1 MSKKFLPLISI
12 LLILSFALAACSPKT
27 TEAPVVEE
35 PVAEEP
41 APETEAPVAEETEVA
56 APAEEELTG
65 TVTIWHS
72 KKNEET
78 NSLNAIVIAFKEK
91 YPGVEFEQLF
101 VPADDLRNK
110 FETAVATGSGPTMI
124 IGNADWGPASY
135 DAMLVQD
142 LTPMMTPG
150 LMDTLN
156 DAAAN
161 SVRYKDAIVGL
172 PINLKGVLLFRNKS
186 IVPEPAAD
194 WNDLIA
200 KATAATSGDVQGMVF
215 ETGFFFAAGHMY
227 ALGADLMDT
236 TSGVPTFNNEAGV
249 AWLTALKNVKDA
261 GIPTVNNSDDDV
273 NLFKVGKAGMIID
286 GLWNVKALTDAIGAE
301 NLVIDPWPAG
311 MSGYVQN
318 DNIYLTT
325 SAAGDDALAT
335 YKFMEFFVS
344 PEAQAFWASAGTPE
358 LPMAAGIPVV
368 KGMEVT
374 DPLAKQAIACF
385 AGGTAFPVIPQ
396 MGVYWDPMNNA
407 ILSVLDKG
415 TDPAVALQEAF
426 DSVSGAVK

>member
-12 LLILSFALAACSPKT
+12 LLILSFALAACSPKA
-27 TEAPVVEE
+27 TEAPAAE
-35 PVAEEP
+35 PPAAEKP
-41 APETEAPVAEETEVA
+41 ATEAPATAETEVVEA
-56 APAEEELTG
+56 APAELKG

-110 FETAVATGSGPTMI
+110 FETAVASGSGPTMI

-150 LMDTLN
+150 LLETLN
-156 DAAAN
+156 DAAAA
-161 SVRYKDAIVGL
+161 SVQYKGAVVGL
-172 PINLKGVLLFRNKS
+172 PINLKGVLLYRNQS

-200 KATAATSGDVQGMVF
+200 KATAATAGDVQGMVL
-215 ETGFFFAAGHMY
+215 ETGFFFAAGHLY

-261 GIPTVNNSDDDV
+261 GIPTVNNNDDDV
-273 NLFKVGKAGMIID
+273 TLFKAGKVGMVID
-286 GLWNVKALTDAIGAE
+286 GLWNVKALSDAIGAE

-325 SAAGDDALAT
+325 TAAGDDAMAT

-344 PEAQAFWASAGTPE
+344 PEAQAFWASAGTDE
-358 LPMAAGIPVV
+358 LPMAAGIPVA

-374 DPLAKQAIACF
+374 DPLAKQAMEAF
-385 AGGTAFPVIPQ
+385 AGGVAFPVIPQ

-407 ILSVLDKG
+407 ILSVLDKD
-415 TDPAVALQEAF
+415 TDPAAALQEAF
-426 DSVSGAVK
+426 DSVSSAVK

>member
-1 MSKKFLPLISI
+1 MSKKYLPLISI
-12 LLILSFALAACSPKT
+12 LLILSFALAACSPKAT
-27 TEAPVVEE
+27 QAPVVEE
-35 PVAEEP
+35 PVAEKPVE
-41 APETEAPVAEETEVA
+41 EKPVAEEPVVEDPADTE
-56 APAEEELTG
+56 LKG

-78 NSLNAIVIAFKEK
+78 NSLNAIVIAFKK
-91 YPGVEFEQLF
+91 ANPGVEFEQLF
-101 VPADDLRNK
+101 VPDSDLRNK

-124 IGNADWGPASY
+124 IGAADWGPASY

-142 LTPMMTPG
+142 LTPMMPEG
-150 LMDTLN
+150 LLDSLN
-156 DAAAN
+156 DAAAA
-161 SVRYKDAIVGL
+161 SVQYKGAVVGL
-172 PINLKGVLLFRNKS
+172 PINLKGVLLYRNQS

-200 KATAATSGDVQGMVF
+200 KAQAATAGDVQGMVF
-215 ETGFFFAAGHMY
+215 ETGFFFAAGHLY

-236 TSGVPTFNNEAGV
+236 TSGVPMFNDEAGV

-273 NLFKVGKAGMIID
+273 NLFKVGKAGMVID
-286 GLWNVKALTDAIGAE
+286 GLWNAKALTDAIGAE

-325 SAAGDDALAT
+325 SAAGDDAMAT

-344 PEAQAFWASAGTPE
+344 KEAQAMWASAGTPE
-358 LPMAAGIPVV
+358 LPMAAGIPVA
-368 KGMEVT
+368 KGMDIT
-374 DPLAKQAIACF
+374 DPIAKMAIDGF
-385 AGGTAFPVIPQ
+385 AAGTAFPVIPQ

-426 DSVSGAVK
+426 DAVSKAVK

>member
-1 MSKKFLPLISI
+1 MMADG
-12 LLILSFALAACSPKT
+12 LLA
-27 TEAPVVEE
+27 
-35 PVAEEP
+35 
-41 APETEAPVAEETEVA
+41 
-56 APAEEELTG
+56 
-65 TVTIWHS
+65 
-72 KKNEET
+72 
-78 NSLNAIVIAFKEK
+78 
-91 YPGVEFEQLF
+91 
-101 VPADDLRNK
+101 
-110 FETAVATGSGPTMI
+110 
-124 IGNADWGPASY
+124 
-135 DAMLVQD
+135 
-142 LTPMMTPG
+142 
-150 LMDTLN
+150 TLN
-156 DAAAN
+156 DAAAA
-161 SVRYKDAIVGL
+161 SVQYKGAVVGL
-172 PINLKGVLLFRNKS
+172 PINLKGVLLYRNTS

-200 KATAATSGDVQGMVF
+200 KAQAATAGDVQGMVF
-215 ETGFFFAAGHMY
+215 ETGFFFAAGHLY

-236 TSGVPTFNNEAGV
+236 TSGVPMFNDEAGV

-318 DNIYLTT
+318 DNVYMTT
-325 SAAGDDALAT
+325 SVTGDDAVAT

-374 DPLAKQAIACF
+374 DPLAKMAMACF

-396 MGVYWDPMNNA
+396 MGVYWEPMNNA

-426 DSVSGAVK
+426 DAVSGAVK

>member
-12 LLILSFALAACSPKT
+12 LLILSFALAACSPKA
-27 TEAPVVEE
+27 TEAPAAE
-35 PVAEEP
+35 PPAAEKP
-41 APETEAPVAEETEVA
+41 ATEAPATAETEVVEA
-56 APAEEELTG
+56 APAELKG

-110 FETAVATGSGPTMI
+110 FETAVASGSGPTMI

-150 LMDTLN
+150 LLETLN
-156 DAAAN
+156 DAAAA
-161 SVRYKDAIVGL
+161 SVQYKGAVVGL
-172 PINLKGVLLFRNKS
+172 PINLKGVLLYRNKT

-200 KATAATSGDVQGMVF
+200 KATAATAGDVQGMVL
-215 ETGFFFAAGHMY
+215 ETGFFFAAGHLY

-236 TSGVPTFNNEAGV
+236 TSGVPTFNDEAGV

-261 GIPTVNNSDDDV
+261 GIPTVNNNDDDV
-273 NLFKVGKAGMIID
+273 TLFKAGKVGMVID
-286 GLWNVKALTDAIGAE
+286 GLWNVKALSDAIGAE

-325 SAAGDDALAT
+325 TAAGDDAMAT

-344 PEAQAFWASAGTPE
+344 PEAQAFWASAGTDE
-358 LPMAAGIPVV
+358 MPMAAGIPVA

-374 DPLAKQAIACF
+374 DPLAKQAMEAF
-385 AGGTAFPVIPQ
+385 AGGVAFPVIPQ

-407 ILSVLDKG
+407 ILSVLDKD
-415 TDPAVALQEAF
+415 TDPAAALQEAF
-426 DSVSGAVK
+426 DSVSSAVK

>member
-12 LLILSFALAACSPKT
+12 LLILSFALAACSPKA
-27 TEAPVVEE
+27 TEAPAAE
-35 PVAEEP
+35 PPAAEKP
-41 APETEAPVAEETEVA
+41 ATEAPATAETEVVEA
-56 APAEEELTG
+56 APAELKG

-110 FETAVATGSGPTMI
+110 FETAVASGSGPTMI

-150 LMDTLN
+150 LLETLN
-156 DAAAN
+156 DAAAA
-161 SVRYKDAIVGL
+161 SVQYKGAVVGL
-172 PINLKGVLLFRNKS
+172 PINLKGVLLYRNKT

-200 KATAATSGDVQGMVF
+200 KATAATAGDVQGMVL
-215 ETGFFFAAGHMY
+215 ETGFFFAAGHLY

-236 TSGVPTFNNEAGV
+236 TSGVPTFNDEAGV

-261 GIPTVNNSDDDV
+261 GIPTVNNNDDDV
-273 NLFKVGKAGMIID
+273 TLFKAGKVGMVID
-286 GLWNVKALTDAIGAE
+286 GLWNVKALSDAIGAE

-325 SAAGDDALAT
+325 TAAGDDAMAT

-344 PEAQAFWASAGTPE
+344 PEAQAFWASAGTDE
-358 LPMAAGIPVV
+358 LPMAAGIPVA

-374 DPLAKQAIACF
+374 DPLAKQAMEAF
-385 AGGTAFPVIPQ
+385 AGGVAFPVIPQ

-407 ILSVLDKG
+407 ILSVLDKD
-415 TDPAVALQEAF
+415 TDPAAALQEAF
-426 DSVSGAVK
+426 DSVSSAVK